1 MACTSLGRR
10 LVPRPSRLWIVVC
23 ATAERWTWLRLT
35 RMALVCGWCRCV
47 CGAIANAALFHVSFW
62 RSCGGCISLRSDA
75 DRVFVAAGSPPNG
88 YMLWYRP
95 VMVPLHV
102 RGSCRVGAI
111 VEAPTHWGFGDVAP
125 LSLVDV
131 VLPRPLVAGERRP
144 VKFARGVARLEL
156 CMLVPLSSR

>member
-1 MACTSLGRR
+1 MDTCYG
-10 LVPRPSRLWIVVC
+10 
-23 ATAERWTWLRLT
+23 
-35 RMALVCGWCRCV
+35 
-47 CGAIANAALFHVSFW
+47 
-62 RSCGGCISLRSDA
+62 
-75 DRVFVAAGSPPNG
+75 
-88 YMLWYRP
+88 YRP